1 MIGQILGRYLIVEE
15 IGAGGMGV
23 GYRALEEQQARNVAL
38 QALPAGLLVDE
49 AARKRS
55 RGRPSS
61 RHKRKRSLEANPPS
75 GLSWSVRC
83 SPRGN

>member
-38 QALPAGLLVDE
+38 VRLLANAPAAGPPAGTSGKGLWKRTRRPDYPGAFV
-49 AARKRS
+49 ARPGETSPS
-55 RGRPSS
+55 RKGD
-61 RHKRKRSLEANPPS
+61 
-75 GLSWSVRC
+75 C
-83 SPRGN
+83 

>member
-1 MIGQILGRYLIVEE
+1 MIGQILDRYLIVEE

-38 QALPAGLLVDE
+38 QALPAVDE

-61 RHKRKRSLEANPPS
+61 WHKRKSSLEANSPS